1 MKTRLALWLLF
12 GKESNINS
20 MRKYAEQQRDTQR
33 TTDFMER
40 NRVFTVEE
48 FARHLGGEKSL
59 AEYRVRYYL
68 QQGRLK
74 RLANRVYATVPVG
87 VDSESYEPDAFLAA
101 AAIRPDA
108 VFAYHS
114 ALDLLGQGH
123 SVWWTCTVSTTRPRL
138 PVALG
143 RTTIK
148 FLSHPPAAR
157 SRTEVLPS
165 RGGVGVPWTTEVSR
179 GGKTLRVTTPERTL
193 VDGFSKLSL
202 VGGLDEL
209 VESMDGFATLNP
221 GVLKEILR
229 AYDKRRLWA
238 AVGWYLQRR
247 LADLFLEA
255 SILGDFQK
263 HRPRGRV
270 YLVPGQRGG
279 LLAKE
284 WNLVVPEHLQR
295 SVHPEDVAG
304 GDHGS

>member
-1 MKTRLALWLLF
+1 MKQR
-12 GKESNINS
+12 
-20 MRKYAEQQRDTQR
+20 AEQQRDAQR
-33 TTDFMER
+33 TTDFMEL

-74 RLANRVYATVPVG
+74 RLANGVYATVPVG
-87 VDSESYEPDAFLAA
+87 VAPESYEPDAFLAA

-123 SVWWTCTVSTTRPRL
+123 SVWWTCTVCTARRRS
-138 PVALG
+138 PVVVG

-148 FLSHPPAAR
+148 FLSHPQGAR
-157 SRTEVLPS
+157 LRTGALSS
-165 RGGVGVPWTTEVSR
+165 RGETGVPWTTEVSR
-179 GGKTLRVTTPERTL
+179 GGRTLRVTTPERTL
-193 VDGFSKLSL
+193 VDGLRELSL

-209 VESMDGFATLNP
+209 VESMDGFATLNLDA
-221 GVLKEILR
+221 LKEILR
-229 AYDKRRLWA
+229 AYNIRRLWA

-247 LADLFLEA
+247 LKDLFLDA

-263 HRPRGRV
+263 HRPRTRV

-279 LLAKE
+279 MLARD
-284 WNLVVPEHLQR
+284 WNLIVPAHLLR
-295 SVHPEDVAG
+295 SIRGDDVG
-304 GDHGS
+304 EEE

>member
-1 MKTRLALWLLF
+1 M
-12 GKESNINS
+12 
-20 MRKYAEQQRDTQR
+20 
-33 TTDFMER
+33 
-40 NRVFTVEE
+40 
-48 FARHLGGEKSL
+48 
-59 AEYRVRYYL
+59 
-68 QQGRLK
+68 
-74 RLANRVYATVPVG
+74 
-87 VDSESYEPDAFLAA
+87 
-101 AAIRPDA
+101 
-108 VFAYHS
+108 
-114 ALDLLGQGH
+114 
-123 SVWWTCTVSTTRPRL
+123 
-138 PVALG
+138 
-143 RTTIK
+143 
-148 FLSHPPAAR
+148 
-157 SRTEVLPS
+157 
-165 RGGVGVPWTTEVSR
+165 
-179 GGKTLRVTTPERTL
+179 
-193 VDGFSKLSL
+193 DGFSKLSL

-263 HRPRGRV
+263 HCPRGRV

-295 SVHPEDVAG
+295 SVHTEDAAG